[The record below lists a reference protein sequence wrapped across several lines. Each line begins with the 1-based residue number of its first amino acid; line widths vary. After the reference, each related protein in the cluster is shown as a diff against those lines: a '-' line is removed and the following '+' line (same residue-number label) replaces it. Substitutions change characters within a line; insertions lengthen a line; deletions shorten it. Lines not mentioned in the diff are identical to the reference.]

1 MKIGEKKLMFHLE
14 DFTPPRT
21 FNILDPQPNYNYLR
35 MNTLALS
42 TFNSIRVLVLF
53 VLFACV
59 SLQVTSQNLTNPP
72 NPTVGPIIGS
82 DTVCYNIIWPNVIP
96 PEIYSVPD
104 LGEGWSYQW
113 QSVGN
118 IISAQGNDTIYV
130 DWTNNPTA
138 PSGFV
143 PNAVSVI
150 AIDPNGSVSPQAS
163 FDITIFYT
171 FPSITP
177 IGPLCVQGECVTL
190 EATPA
195 GGVFSGDGVTGNQFC
210 PQQTNT
216 FSLLPYNN
224 VVHYTYTQSGCSFS
238 TYLPNVLVYSF
249 QEISNIVV
257 QNLTQSYLPNGETL
271 EVCEGDSVHRVYGVA
286 ASFQG
291 TNEWTVAGN
300 TTQSPTLDIYWNQ
313 WNEPGVYT
321 ISVVRLN
328 NQSLAQ
334 GGNGCPAEPRTTT
347 VTIECATSVNELIHD
362 VDVWPNPV
370 NGVININTPSP
381 SGVVRIYAVD
391 GSCVYQSNYNS
402 SNFNLD
408 SDFLANGTYV
418 ITLID
423 DRGTFYSR
431 KIIK

>member
-1 MKIGEKKLMFHLE
+1 
-14 DFTPPRT
+14 
-21 FNILDPQPNYNYLR
+21 
-35 MNTLALS
+35 MNAQALS
-42 TFNSIRVLVLF
+42 TFNIIRTLVLF
-53 VLFACV
+53 VLFASV
-59 SLQVTSQNLTNPP
+59 SLHASSQNLTNPP
-72 NPTVGPIIGS
+72 DPTVGPIIGS

-96 PEIYSVPD
+96 PEIYSVTD

-113 QSVGN
+113 QSAGN
-118 IISAQGNDTIYV
+118 IISAQGNDTVYV
-130 DWTNNPTA
+130 DWTNTPTA

-163 FDITIFYT
+163 FDLTIFYT

-190 EATPA
+190 QATPA

-216 FSLLPYNN
+216 LTLLPYNN
-224 VVHYTYTQSGCSFS
+224 VVYYTYTQSGCSFS
-238 TYLPNVLVYSF
+238 TYLPNVLVYSY

-257 QNLTQSYLPNGETL
+257 LNLTQSYLPNGETI
-271 EVCEGDSVHRVYGVA
+271 EVCEGDSVYRIYGVA
-286 ASFQG
+286 ANYQG

-300 TTQSPTLDIYWNQ
+300 TIQSPNLDMYWNQ
-313 WNEPGVYT
+313 LYEPGTYT

-334 GGNGCPAEPRTTT
+334 GGTGCPAEPRTTT
-347 VTIECATSVNELIHD
+347 VTIECPVYVSELINE
-362 VDVWPNPV
+362 VNVWLNPV
-370 NGVININTPSP
+370 NEVLNFNTPSA
-381 SGVVRIYAVD
+381 SGVVRIYAID
-391 GSCVYQSNYNS
+391 GRCVNETNYIS
-402 SNFNLD
+402 STFNID
-408 SDFLANGTYV
+408 SDFLAEGTYV
-418 ITLID
+418 ITITD
-423 DRGTFYSR
+423 NSRMFYSR

>member
-1 MKIGEKKLMFHLE
+1 MPFH
-14 DFTPPRT
+14 
-21 FNILDPQPNYNYLR
+21 I
-35 MNTLALS
+35 LS
-42 TFNSIRVLVLF
+42 TSNSIRSRVLLVLF
-53 VLFACV
+53 AFI
-59 SLQVTSQNLTNPP
+59 SLQANSQNLTNPP
-72 NPTVGPIIGS
+72 DFSVGPIFGS
-82 DTVCYNIIWPNVIP
+82 DTVCYNIIWPNVMP
-96 PEIYSVPD
+96 PEIYSVPY
-104 LGEGWSYQW
+104 LGEGWSYEW

-118 IISAQGNDTIYV
+118 IISAQGNDTVYV
-130 DWTNNPTA
+130 DWTNVPTA

-150 AIDPNGSVSPQAS
+150 AIDPNGNVSSPAS
-163 FDITIFYT
+163 FDITIFFT

-216 FSLLPYNN
+216 FSSLPINN
-224 VVHYTYTQSGCSFS
+224 VVSYTYTQSGCSFS
-238 TYLPNVLVYSF
+238 TFLPNVLVYSI

-271 EVCEGDSVHRVYGVA
+271 EVCEGDSIHRVYGVA
-286 ASFQG
+286 YNLQG

-300 TTQSPTLDIYWNQ
+300 TIQSPTLDMYWNQ
-313 WNEPGVYT
+313 WDEPGTYT

-328 NQSLAQ
+328 NQSLAL
-334 GGNGCPAEPRTTT
+334 GGTGCPAEPRTTT
-347 VTIECATSVNELIHD
+347 VTIECPVYTSELTNEVN
-362 VDVWPNPV
+362 VWPNPV
-370 NGVININTPSP
+370 DDVINFTTPSN

-391 GSCVYQSNYNS
+391 GSFIYESSYIS
-402 SNFNLD
+402 SNFNID
-408 SDFLANGTYV
+408 IDFLAKGAYV
-418 ITLID
+418 ITVQD
-423 DRGTFYSR
+423 ESGKFYSR